1 MADYSYGAIF
11 ASEVISM
18 MMAIYFGESVIAN
31 EVLSKTKGRS
41 MGWGFVALGFG
52 LSFGIAI
59 LTLGYISTRM
69 NPAVAL
75 AELIL
80 GQINGVEFVVIV
92 CGDFVGAFVGAVLV
106 WLHFLPHFK
115 NIPAPYT
122 EDVDL
127 LLLGKEGITTSA
139 VSLASYNPM
148 ASDVS
153 ARKKGLSN
161 IQSTWEDIKCC
172 LKQECDAAEYSPV
185 NSDLVEKA
193 LGHDAMLGHES
204 SRRSSL
210 DKQVSHGTGDI
221 ENIEHKL
228 WRRSAQIADVHNR
241 LQDMD
246 LEEYKNM
253 MIRQKNSQKML
264 ESKKESL
271 DNLYKAAV
279 TADQNAKLSIFAT
292 RPAIY
297 SPIFNFLTEFLS
309 TTSLIF
315 PLLMILQRS
324 NQMYEAQ
331 AFLYDAQL
339 GLSIGF
345 FVFLLVLGLG
355 GPTALAANPA
365 RDFGPRCAHF
375 LLPIPGKGKSEF
387 YYAWIPI
394 LAPCLGGCAAAGLY
408 AAVQTM
414 NRSNV

>member
-11 ASEVISM
+11 ASEVLSM
-18 MMAIYFGESVIAN
+18 MMAIYFGECVIAN

-80 GQINGVEFVVIV
+80 GQINGIEFVVIV

-127 LLLGKEGITTSA
+127 LLLGKEGITTTA

-153 ARKKGLSN
+153 ARQKGLSN
-161 IQSTWEDIKCC
+161 IQCTWEDIKSC
-172 LKQECDAAEYSPV
+172 LKQESETMVCSPIDP
-185 NSDLVEKA
+185 DLVEKA
-193 LGHDAMLGHES
+193 LGHDAMLGDNS
-204 SRRSSL
+204 SRSAF
-210 DKQVSHGTGDI
+210 DMASHGTGDV
-221 ENIEHKL
+221 ENIEHRL
-228 WRRSAQIADVHNR
+228 RRRSAQVADVHKR

-246 LEEYKNM
+246 LEEYKS
-253 MIRQKNSQKML
+253 MILRRKSSEKML

-271 DNLYKAAV
+271 DQLYKAAV

-315 PLLMILQRS
+315 PLLMMLQRS

-339 GLSIGF
+339 GLFVGF

-387 YYAWIPI
+387 YYGWIPI

>member
-1 MADYSYGAIF
+1 M
-11 ASEVISM
+11 
-18 MMAIYFGESVIAN
+18 
-31 EVLSKTKGRS
+31 
-41 MGWGFVALGFG
+41 
-52 LSFGIAI
+52 
-59 LTLGYISTRM
+59 
-69 NPAVAL
+69 
-75 AELIL
+75 
-80 GQINGVEFVVIV
+80 
-92 CGDFVGAFVGAVLV
+92 
-106 WLHFLPHFK
+106 
-115 NIPAPYT
+115 
-122 EDVDL
+122 
-127 LLLGKEGITTSA
+127 
-139 VSLASYNPM
+139 
-148 ASDVS
+148 
-153 ARKKGLSN
+153 
-161 IQSTWEDIKCC
+161 
-172 LKQECDAAEYSPV
+172 ECSPIGP
-185 NSDLVEKA
+185 DLVEKA
-193 LGHDAMLGHES
+193 LGHDAVLGDNSS
-204 SRRSSL
+204 SRSAF
-210 DKQVSHGTGDI
+210 DMASHGTGDV
-221 ENIEHKL
+221 ENIEHRL
-228 WRRSAQIADVHNR
+228 RRRSAQVADVHKR

-253 MIRQKNSQKML
+253 ILRRKSSEKML

-271 DNLYKAAV
+271 DQLYKAAV

-315 PLLMILQRS
+315 PLLMMLQRS

-339 GLSIGF
+339 GLFVGF

-387 YYAWIPI
+387 YYGWIPI

>member
-11 ASEVISM
+11 ASEVLSM
-18 MMAIYFGESVIAN
+18 MMAIYFGECVIAN

-59 LTLGYISTRM
+59 LTFGYISTRM

-80 GQINGVEFVVIV
+80 GQINGIEFVVIV

-127 LLLGKEGITTSA
+127 LLLGKEGITTTA

-153 ARKKGLSN
+153 ARRKGLSN
-161 IQSTWEDIKCC
+161 IQCTWEDIKSC
-172 LKQECDAAEYSPV
+172 LKQESETMECSPIGP
-185 NSDLVEKA
+185 DLVEKA
-193 LGHDAMLGHES
+193 LGHDAVLGDNS
-204 SRRSSL
+204 SRSAF
-210 DKQVSHGTGDI
+210 DMASHGTGDV
-221 ENIEHKL
+221 ENIEHRL
-228 WRRSAQIADVHNR
+228 RRRSAQVADVHKR

-253 MIRQKNSQKML
+253 ILRRKSSEKML

-271 DNLYKAAV
+271 DQLYKAAV

-315 PLLMILQRS
+315 PLLMMLQRS

-339 GLSIGF
+339 GLFVGF

-387 YYAWIPI
+387 YYGWIPI